1 MTNTIGDERYSREAG
16 DERCTRELKLE
27 TKDEE
32 LMEALRNFQDSLID
46 NDGKVIFPLNTLS
59 RTEDTMAATIREL
72 ASGCYVEAEVPA
84 TVCWYIFQLAINQ
97 IKGVK
102 RNKDIIHFSSFLK
115 IGDLIK
121 IVVEEIKSAVQYLHD
136 LTICLYYPNVLP
148 NVVFATP
155 Q

>member
-32 LMEALRNFQDSLID
+32 LMEALRSFQDSLID

-59 RTEDTMAATIREL
+59 RTEDTMEIAATIREL

-121 IVVEEIKSAVQYLHD
+121 IVVEEVKSAVQYLHD
-136 LTICLYYPNVLP
+136 LTIIMFVLP
-148 NVVFATP
+148 
-155 Q
+155 